1 MRRSR
6 TWFLIG
12 AAAVAVAALV
22 GCSSGDRQAEVAE
35 RGAQVMPF
43 DLERTTHRFTP
54 TADGL
59 VEEVVADR
67 SDDAEQVELIRNHLA
82 EEADR
87 FSAGDFAD
95 PAKIHGR
102 DMPGLADLQAGAT
115 RIRIRYESLPAGARI
130 TFSTTDPAL
139 VTALERWGA
148 AQVADHGRHAS

>member
-59 VEEVVADR
+59 VEEVIADR

-95 PAKIHGR
+95 PARIHGR
-102 DMPGLADLQAGAT
+102 DMPGLADLEAGAN
-115 RIRIRYESLPAGARI
+115 RIEIRYEPLPAGARI

-139 VTALERWGA
+139 VAALERWGA
-148 AQVADHGRHAS
+148 AQVADHGSHAR